1 MIYENEKVV
10 EEIKKFISEKKKE
23 KNIVN
28 VILQDNIF
36 ELLNKDCVLLYYPLD
51 DDIKGI
57 HLEKIVAGEPR
68 QFVYINTEKKV
79 EEQTWT
85 AAHELGHVWKVEK
98 YVYKNI
104 PDCDVELEDIVNR
117 FASELLMPEKEFENE
132 FQYAK
137 GRINKTDV
145 LTRAEFIRLV
155 AYLMNTFCVP
165 YKAAIRRMVELGKV
179 SRDNEERFI
188 NSFADNLEYFH
199 KVIQENY
206 YTKLDLTKRSC
217 SMEDI
222 SSDIDLLE
230 NNNVVKE
237 KVIERYRK
245 AFNIEKEDV
254 SSETFEF
261 GGGDGQ

>member
-10 EEIKKFISEKKKE
+10 EQIKRFISEKKVE

-98 YVYKNI
+98 YVDKNI
-104 PDCDVELEDIVNR
+104 PDHGVELEDIVNR
-117 FASELLMPEKEFENE
+117 FASELLMPEEEFRDAYR
-132 FQYAK
+132 YAK
-137 GRINKTDV
+137 AKINDSNV
-145 LTRAEFIRLV
+145 LTGAEFIRLV

-165 YKAAIRRMVELGKV
+165 YKAVIRRMIELGMV

-188 NSFADNLEYFH
+188 KSFANNLEYFH

-206 YTKLDLTKRSC
+206 YTKLDLKKKSY

-230 NNNVVKE
+230 NNSVVSP

-245 AFNIEKEDV
+245 AFNIEKEDI
-254 SSETFEF
+254 SSETFEV
-261 GGGDGQ
+261 GGSDGQ

>member
-1 MIYENEKVV
+1 MIYDNEKVV
-10 EEIKKFISEKKKE
+10 GQIQRFIAEKKKE

-36 ELLNKDCVLLYYPLD
+36 ELLNKDCILLYYPLD

-57 HLEKIVAGEPR
+57 HLEKIVAGEAR

-98 YVYKNI
+98 YVKNNI
-104 PDCDVELEDIVNR
+104 PDCKVELEDIVNR
-117 FASELLMPEKEFENE
+117 FASEILMPQKEFENE
-132 FQYAK
+132 FKYAK
-137 GRINKTDV
+137 NKVNNAAV
-145 LTRAEFIRLV
+145 LTSAEFIRLV

-165 YKAAIRRMVELGKV
+165 YKAVIRRMVELGRV

-188 NSFADNLEYFH
+188 KSFADNLEYYQ

-206 YTKLDLTKRSC
+206 YTKLGLTKKSY

-222 SSDIDLLE
+222 ASDIDLLE
-230 NNNVVKE
+230 NNGVVKE
-237 KVIERYRK
+237 EVIERYRK
-245 AFNIEKEDV
+245 AFNIEKENV

-261 GGGDGQ
+261 GGSDER